1 MPRRRSTTGGATW
14 VAAIAGS
21 TGTSAGS
28 VVGIA
33 DPEALGKAVAT
44 LLSDSQAWHDAQQ
57 AGIRRVETLY
67 TQQQMFGS
75 YRELYQGLLEGDI

>member
-1 MPRRRSTTGGATW
+1 VSTD
-14 VAAIAGS
+14 VGS
-21 TGTSAGS
+21 CRQLIEGLDEDDRAFGTAGS

-33 DPEALGKAVAT
+33 DPEALGKAVAN
-44 LLSDSQAWHDAQQ
+44 LLSNPQAWHEAQQ

-75 YRELYQGLLEGDI
+75 YRELYQGLLEGER